1 MPQKHS
7 SHAVGS
13 STGGTL
19 WLNVPFQAM
28 MGAENTFPASRRYT
42 ELARMYYNVCWELQ
56 ITFCTL
62 HLRAGTQQRHEPGF
76 RDGSGSSVITVL
88 SQCDDSQL
96 KCSPTPPPPGATAPS
111 VVFSMQTRLGRELQL
126 QKGRMEQ

>member
-1 MPQKHS
+1 
-7 SHAVGS
+7 
-13 STGGTL
+13 
-19 WLNVPFQAM
+19 
-28 MGAENTFPASRRYT
+28 
-42 ELARMYYNVCWELQ
+42 MYYNVCWELQ